1 MSDIT
6 QSHIGQLTDVIPSAM
21 PPTERAALPVAVTTT
36 NTCCT
41 TEIEATP
48 IMTISSDADIP
59 MSQ

>member
-36 NTCCT
+36 
-41 TEIEATP
+41 ILAVP
-48 IMTISSDADIP
+48 QRLKLYQS
-59 MSQ
+59 